1 MVESLTE
8 SVGGNLADI
17 KAAEDEAARA
27 ALEKEQREAHKVAVA
42 DAKKT
47 IKDIKGRLEKSNREL
62 KQLKTDG
69 EKAEGVEKKRIE
81 SDLSQLGPKI
91 KQMESD
97 LKQAQEVS
105 RSTFKFKNH
114 LLLWGPQRRVNPKS
128 TSSWVIQT
136 NQS

>member
-27 ALEKEQREAHKVAVA
+27 ALEKEQREAHKVAAA
-42 DAKKT
+42 DKKT

-69 EKAEGVEKKRIE
+69 EK
-81 SDLSQLGPKI
+81 PKGR
-91 KQMESD
+91 KEANR
-97 LKQAQEVS
+97 K
-105 RSTFKFKNH
+105 
-114 LLLWGPQRRVNPKS
+114 
-128 TSSWVIQT
+128 
-136 NQS
+136 